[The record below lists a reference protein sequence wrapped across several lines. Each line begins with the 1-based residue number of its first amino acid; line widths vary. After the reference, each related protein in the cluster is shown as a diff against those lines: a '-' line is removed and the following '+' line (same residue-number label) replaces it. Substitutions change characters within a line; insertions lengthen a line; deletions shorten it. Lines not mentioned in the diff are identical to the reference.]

1 MNEGHIFLD
10 GEINA
15 QMYEYFKRQLEANL
29 SASKIILHISSPGG
43 SVNLGYN
50 IYHKLKNLPI
60 QKECVIEGNCMSI
73 ATFIALACDKITALN
88 PSRYMVHL
96 PSMGIEGTR
105 ADLVNGAKELE
116 QIEQEMIAAY
126 QRKTNLPS
134 DQLMT
139 MMSTETYMSAE
150 QARQYGFVDEVK
162 NELKAVALGKSAL
175 KKGDKVKV
183 KPGLEHDPGHKG
195 MEYTVEEVSPQQ
207 AIALKMPD
215 GMIHRWYTESELET
229 IKTKMSNE
237 KKTIFNSF
245 REKLDRME
253 AMLFGETQAPQAAS
267 FETDKGMLTVDG
279 EGPIEGKPA
288 TINGQPAPDGDY
300 KLSDGKT
307 ITVSGGMITTV
318 NEGTQP
324 PPAPEAPEDKLKKME
339 AEFAAL
345 KAENEQLKSAQAA
358 VQATEQKLVS
368 AEQELV
374 TVKASATQTREAFAQ
389 LKTEYES
396 LEKKVVGDTAPP
408 TGAKNS
414 EKAPKEDEDSGMLNT
429 KDFLKEYA
437 PHLVNLKKS

>member
-1 MNEGHIFLD
+1 MNEGHIFITGDID
-10 GEINA
+10 GDLYEIIKPQIVA
-15 QMYEYFKRQLEANL
+15 AAKKD
-29 SASKIILHISSPGG
+29 KIFVHINSRGG
-43 SVNLGYN
+43 SVDVGMDLYHELNSLG
-50 IYHKLKNLPI
+50 KPI
-60 QKECVIEGNCMSI
+60 DVIIKGKCMSI
-73 ATFIALACDKITALN
+73 ATLISMVARTTGGKIIAYN
-88 PSRYMVHL
+88 PSEYMVHN
-96 PSMGIEGTR
+96 SWTQIEG
-105 ADLVNGAKELE
+105 NAKELE
-116 QIEQEMIAAY
+116 NGASQLKKIDDQMAAIYKSATGLDESVIRAMLDRETFLTPTEAKTYGFIDEVMEPSRIAAY
-126 QRKTNLPS
+126 GEKIKPMNK
-134 DQLMT
+134 
-139 MMSTETYMSAE
+139 ETKDL
-150 QARQYGFVDEVK
+150 F
-162 NELKAVALGKSAL
+162 
-175 KKGDKVKV
+175 
-183 KPGLEHDPGHKG
+183 KG
-195 MEYTVEEVSPQQ
+195 MREAFERV
-207 AIALKMPD
+207 AKMF
-215 GMIHRWYTESELET
+215 GTES
-229 IKTKMSNE
+229 
-237 KKTIFNSF
+237 
-245 REKLDRME
+245 
-253 AMLFGETQAPQAAS
+253 APSAAS

-396 LEKKVVGDTAPP
+396 LEKKVVGDVTPP

-414 EKAPKEDEDSGMLNT
+414 EKTPKEDEDSGMLNT

>member
-88 PSRYMVHL
+88 PSRYMIHL
-96 PSMGIEGTR
+96 PSMGLEGTR
-105 ADLVNGAKELE
+105 ADLENGAKELQ
-116 QIEQEMIAAY
+116 QIEQEMISAY
-126 QRKTNLPS
+126 QRKTNLPP
-134 DQLMT
+134 DQLHS
-139 MMSTETYMSAE
+139 MMSSETYMSAE
-150 QARQYGFVDEVK
+150 QARQFGFVDEVR
-162 NELKAVALGKSAL
+162 NELKAVA
-175 KKGDKVKV
+175 KG
-183 KPGLEHDPGHKG
+183 
-195 MEYTVEEVSPQQ
+195 
-207 AIALKMPD
+207 
-215 GMIHRWYTESELET
+215 
-229 IKTKMSNE
+229 KMSNE